1 MVPFEPALASSAL
14 LDRLDAVEVDT
25 PAASIMRQLQ
35 GLIAE
40 GAIEPGQRLPSERR
54 LAERFGVGRGHVREA
69 LRRLEACGVVRTRP
83 QSGTVVEEMAPVG
96 LAGLISNV
104 LTLAEPSLEE
114 MTEARVILEVEAA
127 RLAAVRGAADGLAAV
142 RAAQEAHARAAR
154 SGAAGAE
161 EDVLFHLALA
171 GACGNEVVR
180 SLVSSFASAIVR
192 AAHAHGSCLEGR
204 ALEAAEEHAA
214 ILRAVERGDG
224 EAAAH
229 AMRRHLA
236 MTRARYDARG

>member
-1 MVPFEPALASSAL
+1 MSVRSDFASSAL
-14 LDRLDAVEVDT
+14 LDRLAAVEVDT

-35 GLIAE
+35 ELITE
-40 GAIEPGQRLPSERR
+40 GALDPGQRLPSERR

-96 LAGLISNV
+96 LAGLISNA

-127 RLAAVRGAADGLAAV
+127 RLAALRGGSALATVRQ
-142 RAAQEAHARAAR
+142 AQETHARAAR
-154 SGAAGAE
+154 GGAAGAE

-192 AAHAHGSCLEGR
+192 AAHARGSCLEGR
-204 ALEAAEEHAA
+204 AMEATEEHAA
-214 ILRAVERGDG
+214 IVRAVERGDG

-229 AMRRHLA
+229 AMRRHLE
-236 MTRARYDARG
+236 MTRARYGARG